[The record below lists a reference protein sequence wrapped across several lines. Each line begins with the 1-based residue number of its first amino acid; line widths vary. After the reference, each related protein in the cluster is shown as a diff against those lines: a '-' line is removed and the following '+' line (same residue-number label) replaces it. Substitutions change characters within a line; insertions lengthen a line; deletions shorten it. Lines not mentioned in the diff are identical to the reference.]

1 MKIFTVGHSVCE
13 LGEFVEALQ
22 AAGVEVVVDV
32 RSKPRSRVPHFDQY
46 PLQTA
51 IEEAG
56 MRYRFLGDRLG
67 GVPRDP
73 AVAAR
78 WRQGKLDDVIVAH
91 LRSTDEWQDGLA
103 EVVKLARGGGGAAV
117 CIMCSEAD
125 PNECHRKA
133 VALDLAEALGDG
145 AEVENIGVRKAVPG
159 EVGVQE
165 TLWS

>member
-1 MKIFTVGHSVCE
+1 MRIYTIGHSTSE
-13 LGEFVEALQ
+13 LPAFIDALRDHC
-22 AAGVEVVVDV
+22 VEVLVDV

-51 IEEAG
+51 VEEAG
-56 MRYRFLGDRLG
+56 LRYRFAGDRLG

-78 WRQGKLDDVIVAH
+78 WRQGRLDPAIVAH
-91 LRSTDEWQDGLA
+91 LRSTDEWHDGIAELVRLA
-103 EVVKLARGGGGAAV
+103 QSGGGTAI

-125 PNECHRKA
+125 PDECHRKA
-133 VALDLAEALGDG
+133 VALDLAECLPG
-145 AEVENIGVRKAVPG
+145 AEILHIGVTGEVSG

-165 TLWS
+165 VLL